1 MSPSKMISLVVLFGA
16 MLFANAAL
24 FTINEGETAIRFA
37 VGKFDKS
44 NYEPGLHWKLPMYH
58 RIVKFDK
65 RILTYDAPEER
76 YLTKDGN
83 PLIVDYYIKWRIS
96 DVELYYQ
103 KVRGRELN
111 AINRFNPIVNKGLSD
126 EFGKHSE
133 WEVISKERK
142 AIMDKITIAA
152 REQVKDF
159 GIEIVD
165 VRTKRIEL
173 PRGTFQKIFDRMRS
187 ERLKEANERRASG
200 IGEGDQIRAAAEKER
215 KIMLADG
222 YSQSQVIRGEGDAT
236 SAKTYA
242 QAYNKDAEFYSFYRS
257 LDAYKKS
264 FGSENNLMVLE
275 PSSDFFK
282 YFKKSK

>member
-1 MSPSKMISLVVLFGA
+1 MSPAKMISIALVFGV
-16 MLFANAAL
+16 MLLANAAL

-44 NYEPGLHWKLPMYH
+44 NYEPGLHWKIPMYH
-58 RIVKFDK
+58 TIVKFDK
-65 RILTYDAPEER
+65 RILTYDAPEAS

-96 DVELYYQ
+96 DVEIYYQ
-103 KVRGRELN
+103 KVRGRERN

-126 EFGKHSE
+126 EFGKHTE

-142 AIMDKITIAA
+142 AIMAKITTAA

-173 PRGTFQKIFDRMRS
+173 PRETFQKIFDRMRS
-187 ERLKEANERRASG
+187 ERLKVANERRASG
-200 IGEGDQIRAAAEKER
+200 LGEGDQIRAKAEKER
-215 KIMLADG
+215 TIMLAEG
-222 YSQSQVIRGEGDAT
+222 YNFSEVIRGEGDAI
-236 SAKTYA
+236 SSRIYA
-242 QAYNKDAEFYSFYRS
+242 RAYNKDPEFYSFYRS
-257 LDAYKKS
+257 LDAYKNS
-264 FGSENNLMVLE
+264 FGTSNNLMILE
-275 PSSDFFK
+275 PTSDFFK
-282 YFKKSK
+282 YFKKSR